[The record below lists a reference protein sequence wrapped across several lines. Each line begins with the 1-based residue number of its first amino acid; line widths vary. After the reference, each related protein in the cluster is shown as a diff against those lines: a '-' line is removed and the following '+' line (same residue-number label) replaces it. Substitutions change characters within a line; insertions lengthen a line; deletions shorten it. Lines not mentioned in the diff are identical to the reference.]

1 MTFDPSSDKLCV
13 NLTVKSDSGQEV
25 EEVFGVAIQST
36 AERTQLSPERA
47 TVFINDTTP
56 GRAECYPTLLK
67 MGRYYNT
74 TMRHYWDM
82 LVK

>member
-1 MTFDPSSDKLCV
+1 MYITPQTFIEAIYATKLLEHSLQQLPAEAAYV
-13 NLTVKSDSGQEV
+13 VTWWILSRVIVPITTFGNLQERDV
-25 EEVFGVAIQST
+25 HNNENG
-36 AERTQLSPERA
+36 
-47 TVFINDTTP
+47 
-56 GRAECYPTLLK
+56 TLLK

>member
-1 MTFDPSSDKLCV
+1 MCYLLQT
-13 NLTVKSDSGQEV
+13 EV
-25 EEVFGVAIQST
+25 EASG
-36 AERTQLSPERA
+36 
-47 TVFINDTTP
+47 P
-56 GRAECYPTLLK
+56 GEDEFELEQDWVYTRVYTLLK